1 MPTYG
6 YEAINKSGSKKK
18 GSVEAPDI
26 QQARQQLVSEG
37 LTPIE
42 IKEQSLLTKDIE
54 LSFLNSVKP
63 RELSVFCHQFVSVMD
78 AGVPVAEA
86 LDLLGQQTE
95 NKTLRKAI
103 FSTQRE
109 IQQGEMLADSMRKQG
124 KRIFAPMFTN
134 MVSAGEASGNLSVAF
149 TRMAD
154 YYENANKT
162 KSALKKAMIYPAV
175 VLIVVVVVLFI
186 MMLFVL
192 PKFKGIFED
201 MGAELPWITRLIM
214 GTSDFFVGYWWLIL
228 IVGVMLGVG
237 VWLFKRSKTGTYFFA
252 WMARKLPIFGPL
264 TVKTASAEF
273 ARTFATLTASGIP
286 IIEAL
291 EIVSRSMNNIYFRE
305 GLLRA
310 REQVAVGTTLASA
323 LQQTGLFPHMVI
335 HMVRIGEESGDLEK
349 MLDKLAAYYDEEVQ
363 NATKNMMALMEPMI
377 IMVLCVVVGVV
388 AIGVLLPMFEMS
400 SMYDQYL

>member
-6 YEAINKSGSKKK
+6 YEAIYRNGGTKK
-18 GSVEAPDI
+18 GSINAANKL
-26 QQARQQLVSEG
+26 QARQQLLAEG

-42 IKEQSLLTKDIE
+42 LKEQNMLTKDIE
-54 LSFLNSVKP
+54 IELFNNVNA
-63 RELSVFCHQFVSVMD
+63 RELGVFCHQFVSVID

-86 LDLLGQQTE
+86 LSLLGQQTE

-103 FSTQRE
+103 YQTQKE
-109 IQQGEMLADSMRKQG
+109 IQQGETLADAMRKQG
-124 KRIFAPMFTN
+124 KRVFAPMFVN
-134 MVSAGEASGNLSVAF
+134 MVAAGEASGNLSVAF

-162 KSALKKAMIYPAV
+162 KSALQKAMIYPAV
-175 VLIVVVVVLFI
+175 VLIVVVVVMFV

-192 PKFKGIFED
+192 PTFKGIFED
-201 MGAELPWITRLIM
+201 MGAELPWITRVIM

-228 IVGVMLGVG
+228 IVGALAGLGI
-237 VWLFKRSKTGTYFFA
+237 WLFSRTKKGTYLFA
-252 WMARKLPIFGPL
+252 WIARKMPVFGPL
-264 TVKTASAEF
+264 TVKTASAQF

-291 EIVSRSMNNIYFRE
+291 EIVSRSMTNVYFKDE
-305 GLLRA
+305 ILHA
-310 REQVAVGTTLASA
+310 REQVAVGTSLAAA
-323 LQQTGLFPHMVI
+323 LQYSGLFPHMVI

-349 MLDKLAAYYDEEVQ
+349 MLDKLSEYYDEEVQ
-363 NATKNMMALMEPMI
+363 AATKNVMALLEPMI
-377 IMVLCVVVGVV
+377 IVLLCLVVGTI
-388 AIGVLLPMFEMS
+388 AIGVLLPMFEMY